1 MFGSFRPRPFQK
13 KSFTLIGEEEGVESH
28 QDEIQQEQKKGLKQ
42 RNGYL
47 KGPWVPGG
55 LLKEED
61 GELKDQKVEG

>member
-1 MFGSFRPRPFQK
+1 M
-13 KSFTLIGEEEGVESH
+13 ESH